1 MPFSFF
7 GKKPPPA
14 PPPRPAKRPR
24 APDPQAARASSGA
37 NAPEVPLPTL
47 EFTDS
52 AKPRP
57 DHTQP
62 KHDVAIGNGSQHV
75 HPVVEEAAILYAN
88 GDDGRALEVLENA
101 IQREDL
107 GGSEE
112 LVWFLLFDLYQ
123 LGGKREPFDAKA
135 VDYAVRFGKSPP
147 TWNASENGDARAATG
162 AIPMVT
168 LGPGFDG
175 AGGKQLDMFARM
187 ASKHASVRAD
197 LGKLKTV
204 DEAGCAKLT
213 GILQSARKGKR
224 EIVLQNAASLAGVL
238 EKQVASGDREH
249 PAAWLLLLEIYQQQG
264 VQEKFE
270 ECAVNYAVTFE
281 VSPPSWEPPRRPA
294 RAAHK
299 PASAPAAPGVYA
311 LSGELAGASA
321 AVAHRL
327 DEFAATHDPVVID
340 LGGLRRMDFVCA
352 GTFLNTLTGLRANG
366 RSVVIRGANHLV
378 FGLFGV
384 LGIHQVAKLE
394 PRKA

>member
-14 PPPRPAKRPR
+14 APPRAAKRPR
-24 APDPQAARASSGA
+24 ASDRHTASPTSGA
-37 NAPEVPLPTL
+37 NAAEVPLPTL
-47 EFTDS
+47 ELAGG
-52 AKPRP
+52 AKSGR
-57 DHTQP
+57 DHTHAT
-62 KHDVAIGNGSQHV
+62 HDVAIGDGSRHV

-88 GDDGRALEVLENA
+88 GDDGRALDVLENA

-112 LVWFLLFDLYQ
+112 RIWFLLFDLYQ
-123 LGGKREPFDAKA
+123 IGGMRERFDAKA
-135 VDYAVRFGKSPP
+135 LDYAVRFGKSPP
-147 TWNASENGDARAATG
+147 TWNASHERDERAATG

-175 AGGKQLDMFARM
+175 AGGKQLDMLARM
-187 ASKHASVRAD
+187 TARHASVRAD

-204 DEAGCAKLT
+204 DEAGCATLT
-213 GILQSARKGKR
+213 GILQRARKGR
-224 EIVLQNAASLAGVL
+224 CEIVLQNAASLVAVL

-249 PAAWLLLLEIYQQQG
+249 PAAWLLLLELYQQQG
-264 VQEKFE
+264 VQQKFE

-299 PASAPAAPGVYA
+299 PASAPAAPDVYA
-311 LSGELAGASA
+311 LSGELVGASA

-327 DEFAATHDPVVID
+327 DEFAAAHDPVVID

-352 GTFLNTLTGLRANG
+352 GTFLNTLTSLHARG
-366 RSVVIRGANHLV
+366 RNVVIRGASHLV
-378 FGLFGV
+378 CALFGV
-384 LGIHQVAKLE
+384 LGIQEVAQLE